1 MTARL
6 LPDDPQF
13 ESRAERDFAEALR
26 DQLPG
31 GAVIICNQ
39 RFTDEREDREADL
52 IVGWPG
58 VGIAVIEV
66 KGGAVEIR
74 GREWRQTGGRARDQR
89 IHPVDQART
98 CMYMLRRYLN
108 GHRGWGSSRDPRMAF
123 FVALPVTDLPS
134 GFGLPD
140 LPRSRAIDRAD
151 VHRAADLVRAGLL
164 AVGSG
169 PAVPTA
175 DDVRRLEECLLGA
188 TLPPQHVVADL
199 REREARV
206 DHLTGEQA
214 RVLDQLELNRRVE
227 IRGGPGSGKTWL
239 ALEKARRLARGGQRV
254 ALLCYSRGLAED
266 LRRRVDGL
274 PAGQRPA
281 YVGTFH
287 GLGTLWGLTPG
298 DGDDDRSFWDDVLP
312 ELMADAAALLP
323 DGERFDAV
331 VVDEAQDFG
340 SNWWATVRAAL
351 RDPERAPL
359 YVFTDGDQRV
369 FHRDGETG
377 LDLVPFLLSENL
389 RNTKQIAGTFSSLQS
404 TRPVLRGG
412 SGAPVVFVECA
423 TEDAVATADAEA
435 ARLIEEGW
443 PGGAVAVVTTRR
455 RHPEHARRLEQR
467 GTDGYWA
474 SFWEG
479 DELFH
484 GHVSGV
490 KGLERPAVV
499 LAVDGFNESAPA
511 ERLLHVGLSR
521 ARDLLIVCG
530 DLDVLRRAGGEGV
543 YRRLLAARRTP
554 STTSSTTLETSR

>member
-13 ESRAERDFAEALR
+13 ESSAERSFAEALR

-31 GAVIICNQ
+31 DAVIICNQ
-39 RFTDEREDREADL
+39 RFTDESEDREADL

-74 GREWRQTGGRARDQR
+74 GREWRQTGGRVRDKR

-98 CMYMLRRYLN
+98 CMYLLRRYLG

-123 FVALPVTDLPS
+123 FVAVPATDLPS
-134 GFGLPD
+134 GLDLPE
-140 LPRSRAIDRAD
+140 LPRSRAIGSAD
-151 VHRAADLVRAGLL
+151 VPRAADRIRAGLL

-188 TLPPQHVVADL
+188 GLPPQQVLADL
-199 REREARV
+199 RERGARV
-206 DHLTGEQA
+206 EHLTGEQA
-214 RVLDQLELNRRVE
+214 RVLDQLALNRRVE
-227 IRGGPGSGKTWL
+227 VRGGPGSGKTWL
-239 ALEKARRLARGGQRV
+239 ALEKARRLAEDGQRV
-254 ALLCYSRGLAED
+254 ALLCYSRGLAEY
-266 LRRRVDGL
+266 LRRRADEL
-274 PAGQRPA
+274 PARQRPA

-298 DGDDDRSFWDDVLP
+298 AGDDDRFFWDEVLP
-312 ELMADAAALLP
+312 ALMADAAALLP
-323 DGERFDAV
+323 DDERFDAV

-340 SNWWATVRAAL
+340 SNWWTTVTAAL
-351 RDPERAPL
+351 RDPDQAPL
-359 YVFTDGDQRV
+359 YMFTDGDQQV

-377 LDLVPFLLSENL
+377 LDLVPFLLTENL
-389 RNTKQIAGTFSSLQS
+389 RNTKQIAGTFSSLQ
-404 TRPVLRGG
+404 TNRQVLRGG

-423 TEDAVATADAEA
+423 MQDAVARADAEVR
-435 ARLIEEGW
+435 RLREEGW
-443 PGGAVAVVTTRR
+443 PPGGIGVVTTRR
-455 RHPEHARRLEQR
+455 RHPEHAARLEER
-467 GTDGYWA
+467 GADGYWA
-474 SFWEG
+474 SFFEEG
-479 DELFH
+479 EPFY
-484 GHVSGV
+484 GHVAGV
-490 KGLERPAVV
+490 KGLEWPAVV
-499 LAVDGFNESAPA
+499 LAVDGFNENARA

-543 YRRLLAARRTP
+543 HRRLLAARRSTTTP
-554 STTSSTTLETSR
+554 STSPGAPR